1 MLLPLLCLSALPAG
15 VLGADVLGTTGF
27 SSCMNDADIKAET
40 LNVQYD
46 RRTRM
51 VNFDIAG
58 ESKTEQ
64 KVEATMLVTAYGQ
77 TVYEKSFN
85 PCDYPGMEQMCPV
98 PAATFSSTGSQE
110 IPEEYASQIPSI
122 AFSVPDLDG
131 NVQIKLKNVDSGDQ
145 VGCIESTVGNGKSLN
160 MPAISYVAAGIAA
173 AALALSALGA
183 LASAGQPG
191 AATSS
196 PTFTEVIQWFQGIA
210 TNGMLSVQ
218 YPRVYQSFTT
228 NFAFS
233 TGLVPWGAM
242 QNTIDN
248 FRNVTGGNLTHA
260 NYLYLKNNV
269 TLTYNEPGGN
279 GGFDS
284 GSDSILRRAVD
295 GAFLVL
301 RDGTEVNVNG
311 SSATVGGDGSGAGN
325 GTAPP
330 EENKDMK
337 FVSGIQA
344 YVEEL
349 TIPQANTFMT
359 ILLIW
364 AIVVASIIVLILLFK
379 VILEGWAMMKPLPKY
394 FESWRQRYW
403 WRMAKA
409 IVNLIL
415 MLYGVWVLY
424 CIYQFTNGDSWAAKL
439 LAGVTLGVFT
449 LVLAYFT
456 WRIWSKARQYKRMDG
471 DSSKLFEDKE
481 TWVKYSLFY
490 DSFKK
495 NYWMFFVPAI
505 VYMFAKGCVIAGAN
519 GHGLVQAGG
528 QLIVEALML
537 ALLLWTR
544 PYQLRSGR
552 WINIFIH
559 VVRVL
564 SVVCILVFVEE
575 LGVSQT
581 TKTITGVVL
590 IVVQCV
596 LTAILAILIAVNA
609 IIVCIKENPHR
620 RQRKEAEKL
629 NRDLDN
635 LTPLDARNSLL
646 MEPMAQH
653 PNTEYKGAAM
663 HARTN
668 TFGSRNGDYDAVPLR
683 AESPAGGYADSQY
696 SRPTRY
702 RDDDRDN
709 LVGGAAGMGY
719 RHDRSPSH
727 SRSPPRQQPTLP
739 ELDFGFGPNTHAR

>member
-1 MLLPLLCLSALPAG
+1 MLPLLWLSALPVG
-15 VLGADVLGTTGF
+15 VLGADILGTTGF
-27 SSCMNDADIKAET
+27 STCMNNADIQVKT
-40 LNVQYD
+40 LNVQYNKN
-46 RRTRM
+46 TRA
-51 VNFDIAG
+51 VTFDIAG
-58 ESKTEQ
+58 QSKTEQ
-64 KVEATMLVTAYGQ
+64 KVEGTMLVTAYGK

-85 PCDYPGMEQMCPV
+85 PCDYPSMKAMCPV
-98 PAATFSSTGSQE
+98 PAASFSSTGEQT

-145 VGCIESTVGNGKSLN
+145 VGCIESSVGNGKTLN
-160 MPAISYVAAGIAA
+160 MPAISYAAAGIAA

-183 LASAGQPG
+183 LASGGQPG

-196 PTFTEVIQWFQGIA
+196 PTFTEVIHWFQGIA

-233 TGLVPWGAM
+233 TGLVPWGQL
-242 QNTIDN
+242 QNTVDN
-248 FRNVTGGNLTHA
+248 FRNATGGNLTQA
-260 NYLYLKNNV
+260 NYPYLKNNV
-269 TLTYNEPGGN
+269 TLVYSQPGGGDN
-279 GGFDS
+279 S
-284 GSDSILRRAVD
+284 TSAPSLLRRAVD

-311 SSATVGGDGSGAGN
+311 TSAQVGGDGSTSSADGEG
-325 GTAPP
+325 G
-330 EENKDMK
+330 KDNK

-344 YVEEL
+344 YAEEL

-359 ILLIW
+359 VLLIW
-364 AIVVASIIVLILLFK
+364 AIVVAAIIVLILLFK
-379 VILEGWAMMKPLPKY
+379 VILEGWALIKPLPKY
-394 FESWRQRYW
+394 FESWRNRYW

-409 IVNLIL
+409 IINLIL
-415 MLYGVWVLY
+415 MLYGVWVMY

-439 LAGVTLGVFT
+439 LAGVTLGIFT
-449 LVLAYFT
+449 IVLAYFT
-456 WRIWSKARQYKRMDG
+456 WRIYSKAHQYKRLDG
-471 DSSKLFEDKE
+471 DSHKLFDDKE
-481 TWVKYSLFY
+481 TWIKYSLFY
-490 DSFKK
+490 DSFKRS
-495 NYWMFFVPAI
+495 YWMFFVPAI
-505 VYMFAKGCVIAGAN
+505 IYMFAKGCVIAGAN

-528 QLIVEALML
+528 QLIIEAIML
-537 ALLLWTR
+537 VLLLWTR

-552 WINIFIH
+552 WINLFIH

-575 LGVSQT
+575 LGLSQT

-596 LTAILAILIAVNA
+596 LTGILAILIAVNA
-609 IIVCIKENPHR
+609 LIVCIKENPHR

-653 PNTEYKGAAM
+653 PNTEYKGAAAV
-663 HARTN
+663 ARTN
-668 TFGSRNGDYDAVPLR
+668 TFGTSRNGDYDAVPPR
-683 AESPAGGYADSQY
+683 AESPVYADSQF

-702 RDDDRDN
+702 RDDDREH
-709 LVGGAAGMGY
+709 LVSDAAGMGY
-719 RHDRSPSH
+719 RRDRSASH
-727 SRSPPRQQPTLP
+727 SRSPSRQEPKLP
-739 ELDFGFGPNTHAR
+739 DLDFGFGPQSHAR